1 MNVMMVWIIVLGVVL
16 LGLIA
21 VLAMAFA
28 KANPTFLYI
37 ITIVMALLLLFVEIV
52 MLGKSLYKQQW
63 IMPLYIVATSIV
75 AIVLGIALMA
85 GGNNGYKSC
94 RQVKVESVDNGR
106 PPRTGHRASR
116 GRTSRVSQRAS
127 RVGRRGRR

>member
-1 MNVMMVWIIVLGVVL
+1 MLGFVL

-28 KANPTFLYI
+28 KVNPTLLYI
-37 ITIVMALLLLFVEIV
+37 ITIAMSLLILIVEIV

-63 IMPLYIVATSIV
+63 IIPVYIVVTTIV
-75 AIVLGIALMA
+75 SVVLGIALLS
-85 GGNNGYKSC
+85 GGINGFKG
-94 RQVKVESVDNGR
+94 RRHVRPEAVDNGR

-116 GRTSRVSQRAS
+116 DRAS
-127 RVGRRGRR
+127 RVDKSASSARHQGRR